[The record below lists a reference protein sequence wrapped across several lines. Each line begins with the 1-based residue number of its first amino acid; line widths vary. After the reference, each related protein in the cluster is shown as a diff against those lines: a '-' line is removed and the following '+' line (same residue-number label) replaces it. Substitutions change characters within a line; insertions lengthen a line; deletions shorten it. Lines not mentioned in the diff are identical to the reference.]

1 MQCLTV
7 AKNEVSMIALPLL
20 WGLSRYARW
29 SVALAFI
36 AHGSAQPRPAH
47 EAAAAKA
54 LAVELLEL
62 CARQQRLFWSLTR
75 DLAHVD
81 LTPLLRAQGLVSD
94 TGLAEARLIL
104 KDYAAILRTRKD
116 LLQMSLKEMD
126 ALLHSCG
133 HDVEPAGKAG
143 VVFGMHRLASM
154 TVFEDLNSAQSQV
167 LKALTK
173 VLTWLE
179 GLAQQAGRLAAGRLL
194 ELNARQRHAMKS
206 MLEDVLHA
214 QDRTHAL
221 VIKVADVQRDTL
233 RQSAPLRTT

>member
-1 MQCLTV
+1 MF
-7 AKNEVSMIALPLL
+7 ALQLL
-20 WGLSRYARW
+20 WGISRYARW

-36 AHGSAQPRPAH
+36 SQGSARPQSAQQV
-47 EAAAAKA
+47 AAARA
-54 LAVELLEL
+54 LAADLLEL
-62 CARQQRLFWSLTR
+62 CARQQRHFWSLTR
-75 DLAHVD
+75 ELAHVD

-143 VVFGMHRLASM
+143 IVFGMHRLASM
-154 TVFEDLNSAQSQV
+154 TICEDLNSAQSQV

-173 VLTWLE
+173 VLNWLE

-194 ELNARQRHAMKS
+194 ELNARQRQAMTS

-221 VIKVADVQRDTL
+221 VIKVADMQRDTL
-233 RQSAPLRTT
+233 RQSEPLRTR

>member
-1 MQCLTV
+1 MF
-7 AKNEVSMIALPLL
+7 ALQLL
-20 WGLSRYARW
+20 WGISRYARW

-36 AHGSAQPRPAH
+36 SQASTRAQS
-47 EAAAAKA
+47 EQEIAAAKA
-54 LAVELLEL
+54 LAVELIEL
-62 CARQQRLFWSLTR
+62 CVRQQRLFWSLTR

-126 ALLHSCG
+126 ALLHTCG

-143 VVFGMHRLASM
+143 VIFGMHRLASM
-154 TVFEDLNSAQSQV
+154 TIFEDLNSAQSQV

-179 GLAQQAGRLAAGRLL
+179 DLAHQAGRLAADRLL

-233 RQSAPLRTT
+233 KQSEPLRTR